1 VNILHLHDE
10 ENRTKTVIFI
20 SAFEH
25 HSNILPWK
33 ETGIEVKKIVF
44 FRDIIRKNIF
54 SF

>member
-1 VNILHLHDE
+1 VNILHLNDE

-33 ETGIEVKKIVF
+33 QTGIEVNIF
-44 FRDIIRKNIF
+44 FRDIIRRIF